1 MTRRRP
7 IRPAWTIC
15 AMNLPISMITIALL
29 AGVLAFSSAAD
40 AACAKTS
47 VRREWRTLT
56 DAEQQQYVT
65 AVKTLFAQPSKMGLD
80 SVHTDLVQ
88 VHLQV
93 AQDTHMTNLFLPWH
107 RYYTLMF
114 ERLIQGVD
122 PEIKG
127 LPYWDWMMDSQDVTL
142 SQVWKDFGGGG
153 VEEADVPEA
162 MRGCIT
168 SGPWSYLRG
177 ALPQASCIKRVSHPG
192 VLPSLDLYSHLI
204 ISNTDYTKFR
214 LKMETAH
221 NTVHGELGGDYV
233 NSMARY
239 YSPNDPIFW
248 PHHAQIDRIYTL
260 WQQKHVGVADFPEL
274 DTIIDLGVYNING
287 ESVTVRDILDSKQLC
302 YEYAP
307 SILPI
312 IEGVTEASTAVAG
325 VRPLV
330 PQHAAHNKSPYFVGE
345 LPTIIP
351 PMPFQ
356 RPDPSTRTS
365 FREHLAVRK
374 PAYRPQANRPQQ
386 QRLVGLGRPS
396 AISKFVLNSARTV
409 DHYRHAIVP
418 TLDESSLPGAAPPSS
433 ETAWDRPSFDS
444 KIKSVDPLPSAWGR
458 NNKHWD
464 EEIVRSVEG
473 EFDRFVTYLNSID
486 GFESLCSLHN
496 VQRAKGYRQRSV
508 EEDQLIWDVYGRI
521 SSKFVEVEKSV
532 FGDSVTD

>member
-1 MTRRRP
+1 
-7 IRPAWTIC
+7 
-15 AMNLPISMITIALL
+15 MNLSISGIAI
-29 AGVLAFSSAAD
+29 AFVAAVFAFSSAVD

-56 DAEQQQYVT
+56 EAEQQQYIT
-65 AVKTLFAQPSKMGLD
+65 AVKTLFAQSSKMGLD

-114 ERLIQGVD
+114 ERLIQEID

-153 VEEADVPEA
+153 AEEAEVPEA

-177 ALPQASCIKRVSHPG
+177 VLPQASCIKRVSHPG

-260 WQQKHVGVADFPEL
+260 WQERHVGVADFPEL

-312 IEGVTEASTAVAG
+312 IDGVTEASSSVSG
-325 VRPLV
+325 VRPMA
-330 PQHAAHNKSPYFVGE
+330 PQHVSHSAKSSPYFFGE

-351 PMPFQ
+351 PMPFH
-356 RPDPSTRTS
+356 RPDPNTRTS
-365 FREHLAVRK
+365 FRQHLKVRK
-374 PAYRPQANRPQQ
+374 RGYRPHAYRRQQ

-396 AISKFVLNSARTV
+396 ALSTFVLTSGHTP
-409 DHYRHAIVP
+409 DHNRHALIP
-418 TLDESSLPGAAPPSS
+418 TLDDGALPGAAPPSS
-433 ETAWDRPSFDS
+433 ETAWDRPSLDS
-444 KIKSVDPLPSAWGR
+444 KIKSVDPLPSAWGQ

-464 EEIVRSVEG
+464 ESIVRSVEG

-486 GFESLCSLHN
+486 GFESICSLRN
-496 VQRAKGYRQRSV
+496 VQRAKGYRQRTA
-508 EEDQLIWDVYGRI
+508 EEEQLIWDVYARI

-532 FGDSVTD
+532 FGGSEID